1 MQFGRPVELPAE
13 RPQPK
18 RLPIKVALAANDGLP
33 PLAHVRGYARAYP
46 HGQRTFRDL
55 GSPRSLPMLPLRQ
68 MLTG

>member
-33 PLAHVRGYARAYP
+33 PFEP
-46 HGQRTFRDL
+46 
-55 GSPRSLPMLPLRQ
+55 
-68 MLTG
+68 